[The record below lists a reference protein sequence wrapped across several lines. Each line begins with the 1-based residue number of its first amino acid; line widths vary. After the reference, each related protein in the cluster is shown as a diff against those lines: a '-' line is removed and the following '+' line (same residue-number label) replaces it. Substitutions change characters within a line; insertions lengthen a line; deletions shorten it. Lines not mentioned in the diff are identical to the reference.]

1 MKYLACKLELESDP
15 VKTFANQFA
24 TLETGPKS
32 LDISTLRAANPD
44 HWKKAI
50 PIRTLTLDAVAAAN
64 SGHSG
69 MPIGMADVA
78 TVLFEKHLSFDPKAP
93 EWPNRDRFIL
103 SAGHGSMLLY
113 ALMYLTGYEDMPL
126 AQIKDFRQ
134 WGAKTAGHPEFGH
147 ARGIETTTGPLG
159 QGIAN
164 SVGFAIAEEMQR
176 ATWGKN
182 IIDHYT
188 YVMAGDGCL
197 MEGVSHEAIGL
208 AGMQKLGHLVVFFD
222 NNNITIDG
230 TVDMADITDQPARFA
245 AAGWHVQSIDGHD
258 PAAID
263 AAIIAAK
270 KDPRPSMIACK
281 THIALGHAAQ
291 DTSKGHG
298 ALTDPDQLKAA
309 KEAYGAPMGDFEV
322 DPEIKKQWEAMA
334 ERGAE
339 ARAAWDARFAKL
351 SANKQAEFQRMYAG
365 EAPKKLASTIRALK
379 KQTSEEQP
387 KVATRKSSEM
397 ALAAINPILKETIGG
412 SADLTG
418 SNNTKTGDLGV
429 FNPDNRKG
437 RYLYFGVREHGMAAA
452 MNGMVLHGGTRPYGG
467 TFMCF
472 TDYARGAMRLSALM
486 QVPVTY
492 VMTHDSIGLGED
504 GPTHQPV
511 EHLAMLRATPN
522 MNVIRPADTVETA
535 EAWEIAL
542 TSQKSPTVLSLTR
555 QGLPTVRTE
564 HKTKNLTAQ
573 GAYVLA
579 DAEGKRQ
586 AILMAT
592 GSEVSVAMAARELL
606 QAEGIGTRVVSMP
619 CWELFAQQDEAY
631 RKRVL
636 PGGPVRV
643 AIEAG
648 VRFGWDQWLLGE
660 RGKVGK
666 AGFVGMDGFGASA
679 PAGKLF
685 EEFGITAKDT
695 AAMVKSLLG

>member
-1 MKYLACKLELESDP
+1 M
-15 VKTFANQFA
+15 
-24 TLETGPKS
+24 
-32 LDISTLRAANPD
+32 DIAALRSANPD
-44 HWKKAI
+44 HWKKAAA
-50 PIRTLTLDAVAAAN
+50 IRTLTLDAVAAAN

-69 MPIGMADVA
+69 MPMGMADVA
-78 TVLFEKHLSFDPKAP
+78 TVLFEKHLNFDPKTP
-93 EWPNRDRFIL
+93 DWPDRDRFIL

-113 ALMYLTGYEDMPL
+113 SLMYLTGYEDMPL
-126 AQIKDFRQ
+126 QQIKDFRQ
-134 WGAKTAGHPEFGH
+134 WGAKTAGHPEYGH

-164 SVGFAIAEEMQR
+164 SVGFAIAEEIQR
-176 ATWGKN
+176 ATWGKK

-230 TVDMADITDQPARFA
+230 TVDMADITDQPQRFE

-281 THIALGHAAQ
+281 THIALGHATQ

-298 ALTDPDQLKAA
+298 ALTDAAQLKAA

-322 DPEIKKQWEAMA
+322 DPDVKKQWEAIGA
-334 ERGAE
+334 RGE
-339 ARAAWDARFAKL
+339 AIRKDWEQRFATL
-351 SANKQAEFQRMYAG
+351 STTKQAEFNRTYAG
-365 EAPKKLASTIRALK
+365 EVPKKLSATIRALK
-379 KQTSEEQP
+379 KQISEGTP

-397 ALAAINPILKETIGG
+397 VLEVINPIMKETIGG

-418 SNNTKTGDLGV
+418 SNNTKTSDLGV
-429 FNPDNRKG
+429 FTPASRKG
-437 RYLYFGVREHGMAAA
+437 RYIYYGVREHGMAAA
-452 MNGMVLHGGTRPYGG
+452 MNGMALHGGAKPYGG

-472 TDYARGAMRLSALM
+472 TDYARGAMRLSSLM
-486 QVPVTY
+486 GVPVTY

-522 MNVIRPADTVETA
+522 LNVIRPADTVETA
-535 EAWEIAL
+535 EAWELAL
-542 TSQKSPTVLSLTR
+542 TSQKTPTVLSLTR
-555 QGLPTVRTE
+555 QGLPTVRQD

-586 AILMAT
+586 AILLAT
-592 GSEVSVAMAARELL
+592 GSEVSVALAARDLL

-619 CWELFAQQDEAY
+619 CWELFEEQDESY

-636 PGGPVRV
+636 PAGPVRV

-648 VRFGWDQWLLGE
+648 IRFGWDRWLFGE
-660 RGKVGK
+660 RGKREK
-666 AGFVGMDGFGASA
+666 SGFIGMHGFGASA
-679 PAGKLF
+679 PAERLF
-685 EEFGITAKDT
+685 EEFGITAQDT
-695 AAMVKSLLG
+695 ADKVKSLIK